1 METQQN
7 QNASG
12 NHQPEFIMP
21 TQFVYHEDPIRHYG
35 WLAVPRAALKVL
47 NLEEKISNESYQ
59 HEDMVYL
66 EEDQDLFTF
75 AKAYLAYFGKTPSE
89 FASFPY
95 TRQSD
100 GEWSPIRDYEPYK
113 SK

>member
-66 EEDQDLFTF
+66 DQQTDMVTF
-75 AKAYLAYFGKTPSE
+75 IVAFLLYQGKTVSD
-89 FASFPY
+89 FMNFPY
-95 TRQSD
+95 TNQHHD
-100 GEWSPIRDYEPYK
+100 ISPIENYEPYK
-113 SK
+113 KE